1 MESKSMN
8 NEVPSWLGCPVCQK
22 ALNQQENSL
31 YCPDDALSFAVQKG
45 ILCLISPEQQEEAD
59 AYAEEYRTQREE
71 QGWRLLTAEE
81 MAALPTVPPRG
92 WDKIYWPVRHKSFQ
106 ILMRWFKQEIDG
118 RSQSLRVVDMGA
130 GVGWLAGR
138 LAMEAGEQV
147 ELVALDL
154 SRDDAFGLGAAGRLR
169 QELEIPLTL
178 VQGDI
183 ERPPFQPKSVDL
195 LIYNASLHYAG
206 DVGACLA
213 SAATLLRPGGVVVI
227 MDSPISTGPITA
239 ISQPPPG
246 VEAAGES
253 IEASRSGRPLAND
266 KVAQALTE
274 AGLDYE
280 ITKVGRGLRWQ
291 VRQLRMR
298 AFGLAIFELP
308 LIIAKRE

>member
-1 MESKSMN
+1 MN
-8 NEVPSWLGCPVCQK
+8 IDVPSWLGCPVCQQS
-22 ALNQQENSL
+22 LVQRENSL
-31 YCPDDALSFAVQKG
+31 YCPDDDLSFPLQDG
-45 ILCLISPEQQEEAD
+45 IFRLIPPEQQEEAD
-59 AYAEEYRTQREE
+59 AYAEEYREQREE
-71 QGWRLLTAEE
+71 QGWRSLTAEE

-106 ILMRWFKQEIDG
+106 TLMRWFKQEIDG
-118 RSQSLRVVDMGA
+118 RSPSLRVVDMGA

-138 LAMEAGEQV
+138 LAMVAGEQV

-183 ERPPFQPKSVDL
+183 ERPPFQHKSVDL

-206 DVGACLA
+206 DVVACLA
-213 SAATLLRPGGVVVI
+213 SAATLLRPGGAVVI

-246 VEAAGES
+246 VEAGGET
-253 IEASRSGRPLAND
+253 IKEGRSGRPLANEM
-266 KVAQALTE
+266 VAQALTE

-280 ITKVGRGLRWQ
+280 LTKVGRGLRWQ

-298 AFGLAIFELP
+298 VFGLAIFELP
-308 LIIAKRE
+308 IIIAKRE